1 MAVSQNDTVPL
12 RSQQDVVMAR
22 QLVRKLT
29 QDLKFGLVDQT
40 KFVTAASE
48 LARNAVIH
56 GGGGEMCWAI
66 VEVGGRT
73 GLKLSFQDSGKGIPN
88 VELAMMDGWTSGGGL
103 GMGLSGAKRLVNEFE
118 IQSEPG
124 KGTRVAITRW
134 K

>member
-88 VELAMMDGWTSGGGL
+88 LELAMMDGWTSGGGL

>member
-56 GGGGEMCWAI
+56 GGGGEMSWAM

>member
-56 GGGGEMCWAI
+56 GGGGEMCWEI
-66 VEVGGRT
+66 VEGGGRT
-73 GLKLSFQDSGKGIPN
+73 GLKLSFQDSGQGIAN
-88 VELAMMDGWTSGGGL
+88 LELAMMDGWTSGGGL

>member
-56 GGGGEMCWAI
+56 GGGGEMCWAM

>member
-1 MAVSQNDTVPL
+1 
-12 RSQQDVVMAR
+12 
-22 QLVRKLT
+22 
-29 QDLKFGLVDQT
+29 
-40 KFVTAASE
+40 
-48 LARNAVIH
+48 
-56 GGGGEMCWAI
+56 MCWAM

-118 IQSEPG
+118 IQSELG

>member
-48 LARNAVIH
+48 LARNTVIH
-56 GGGGEMCWAI
+56 GGGAEMCWAI
-66 VEVGGRT
+66 VEDGGRT

-118 IQSEPG
+118 IQSELG

>member
-22 QLVRKLT
+22 QLVRNFT

>member
-66 VEVGGRT
+66 VEAGGRT
-73 GLKLSFQDSGKGIPN
+73 GLKLSFHDSGKGIPN

-118 IQSEPG
+118 IQSELG

>member
-56 GGGGEMCWAI
+56 GGGGEMCWEI

-118 IQSEPG
+118 IQSELG

>member
-29 QDLKFGLVDQT
+29 QDLKYGLVDQT

-118 IQSEPG
+118 IQSELG

>member
-56 GGGGEMCWAI
+56 GGGGEMGWAI

-88 VELAMMDGWTSGGGL
+88 LELAMMDGWTSGGGL

>member
-56 GGGGEMCWAI
+56 GGGGEMCWAM

-88 VELAMMDGWTSGGGL
+88 LELAMMDGWTSGGGL